1 MQVHTMLP
9 VTAKAAKLQDLS
21 DAKLC
26 QLDNWTI
33 VGTTNAENL
42 QFFFQEMDLRKEMD
56 LLRQVIFNK
65 FRMLRPWRTTPQQ
78 DPLQILQ
85 SLTVYVK
92 YTDGTKDD
100 YRLNIVLQ
108 SGRKSLKNKCTVVE
122 YVEASEAFHNPRP
135 YMLHRTVRL
144 LADHLK
150 RQAAAEASK
159 RAGAPR
165 VTRA

>member
-1 MQVHTMLP
+1 M
-9 VTAKAAKLQDLS
+9 
-21 DAKLC
+21 
-26 QLDNWTI
+26 
-33 VGTTNAENL
+33 E
-42 QFFFQEMDLRKEMD
+42 LRY
-56 LLRQVIFNK
+56 VIFNK
-65 FRMLRPWRTTPQQ
+65 FRLGGIQPWLKMKQ

-92 YTDGTKDD
+92 YSDRTKDD

-108 SGRKSLKNKCTVVE
+108 TGRKKLKNKCTVVE
-122 YVEASEAFHNPRP
+122 YVEASEPR
-135 YMLHRTVRL
+135 YNARMLHRTVRL

-165 VTRA
+165 VI

>member
-1 MQVHTMLP
+1 MQVHTMQ
-9 VTAKAAKLQDLS
+9 KKDKS

-33 VGTTNAENL
+33 VGTTTAENL
-42 QFFFQEMDLRKEMD
+42 QFFFREMDLRKEMD

-92 YTDGTKDD
+92 YSDRTKDD

-108 SGRKSLKNKCTVVE
+108 GRKKLKNKCTVVE
-122 YVEASEAFHNPRP
+122 YVEASEPR
-135 YMLHRTVRL
+135 YNARMLHRTVRL
-144 LADHLK
+144 LAEYLK
-150 RQAAAEASK
+150 RRAAAEASK

>member
-1 MQVHTMLP
+1 MQTL
-9 VTAKAAKLQDLS
+9 TRSKEKEKDRS

-33 VGTTNAENL
+33 VGTTTEGHI
-42 QFFFQEMDLRKEMD
+42 QKSFWEMGRLKEMD
-56 LLRQVIFNK
+56 LLRQAIINK
-65 FRMLRPWRTTPQQ
+65 FRMHRPWSKTQQ
-78 DPLQILQ
+78 DPLRILQ

-108 SGRKSLKNKCTVVE
+108 TGRKSLKNKCTVVE

-150 RQAAAEASK
+150 RQAAAEARAPRQG

>member
-1 MQVHTMLP
+1 MQAMQTL
-9 VTAKAAKLQDLS
+9 TRSKEKEKDRS

-33 VGTTNAENL
+33 VGTTTAGHI
-42 QFFFQEMDLRKEMD
+42 QKSFRGMDRLKEMD
-56 LLRQVIFNK
+56 LLRQAIFNK
-65 FRMLRPWRTTPQQ
+65 FRMLRPWRKTQQ

-108 SGRKSLKNKCTVVE
+108 TGRKSLKNKCTVVE

>member
-1 MQVHTMLP
+1 MQVHTMQ
-9 VTAKAAKLQDLS
+9 KKDKS

-33 VGTTNAENL
+33 VGTTTAENL
-42 QFFFQEMDLRKEMD
+42 QFFFREMDLLKEMD

-65 FRMLRPWRTTPQQ
+65 FRMLRPWRKTQQ

-92 YTDGTKDD
+92 YSDRTKDD

-108 SGRKSLKNKCTVVE
+108 TGRKKLKNKCTVVP
-122 YVEASEAFHNPRP
+122 YVPYASSDHTGL
-135 YMLHRTVRL
+135 YLLHRTVRL

>member
-1 MQVHTMLP
+1 MQTL
-9 VTAKAAKLQDLS
+9 TRITGKAKDRS

-108 SGRKSLKNKCTVVE
+108 GRKKLKNKCTVVE

>member
-33 VGTTNAENL
+33 VGTTTAGPL
-42 QFFFQEMDLRKEMD
+42 QIYFREMDLLEEMD
-56 LLRQVIFNK
+56 LLRQVIFTK
-65 FRMLRPWRTTPQQ
+65 FRMLRPWRTTQQ

-92 YTDGTKDD
+92 YSDRTKDH

-108 SGRKSLKNKCTVVE
+108 TGRKNKCTVVP
-122 YVEASEAFHNPRP
+122 YVAASEASHKPRT
-135 YMLHRTVRL
+135 YMLHRAVRL

>member
-1 MQVHTMLP
+1 MQTL
-9 VTAKAAKLQDLS
+9 TRSKEKEKDRS

-33 VGTTNAENL
+33 VGTTTGLYPKLHIQNS
-42 QFFFQEMDLRKEMD
+42 FGEMGRLKEMD
-56 LLRQVIFNK
+56 LLRQAIFNK
-65 FRMLRPWRTTPQQ
+65 FRMLRPWRKKQQ

-108 SGRKSLKNKCTVVE
+108 TGRRKSLKNKCTVVE